1 MVSLKDFI
9 VVYENIMP
17 HSLCDDILSEYA
29 NSDEWQETRTEN
41 NVVNKNIR
49 NCAGIGM
56 SLVDVIN
63 KNEPNRR
70 KLDNE
75 VFQCATN
82 ALQKYRES
90 NTNCLVK
97 KDTGYNLLRYQEG
110 QFYTSHTDSFAE
122 DHREVSC
129 SFVLND
135 NFDGGEFAFF
145 EQELKYK
152 IPKGSALMFPSNFM
166 YPHEVMKVTNGI
178 RYSIVTWF
186 K

>member
-1 MVSLKDFI
+1 MTSLKYFI
-9 VVYENIMP
+9 VVHENIVP
-17 HSLCDDILSEYA
+17 LSLCDDILAEYA
-29 NSDEWQETRTEN
+29 DSDDWQETRTEN

-63 KNEPNRR
+63 KNELNRR

-82 ALQKYRES
+82 ALQKYRQA

-97 KDTGYNLLRYQEG
+97 QDTGYNLLRYQEG
-110 QFYTSHTDSFAE
+110 QFYTSHTDSFAG
-122 DHREVSC
+122 DPREVSC

-166 YPHEVMKVTNGI
+166 YPHEVMKVTSGI

>member
-1 MVSLKDFI
+1 
-9 VVYENIMP
+9 MP
-17 HSLCDDILSEYA
+17 EALCDAILSEYA
-29 NSDEWQETRTEN
+29 DSNDWEEARTEN
-41 NVVNKNIR
+41 NVVNRKIR
-49 NCAGIGM
+49 NCAGINM
-56 SLVDVIN
+56 SLVDTIN
-63 KNEPNRR
+63 INESNRR

-82 ALQKYRES
+82 ALQKYREA

-122 DHREVSC
+122 DPREVSC

-135 NFDGGEFAFF
+135 DFDGGEFAFF
-145 EQELKYK
+145 NQELMYQ

-166 YPHEVMKVTNGI
+166 YPHEIMKVTNGT